1 MKAVRIHQYGGPE
14 VLSLDDAAQPEP
26 GAGQVLVRIRA
37 AGVNPAD
44 WKIREGQFKEF
55 LPLQFPAILGFDFA
69 GEVVTSGPGAS
80 GFKQGDPVYGTAM
93 GTYAEFV
100 AARMEEVA
108 LKPASMSYVEA
119 ASVPVAGQTAWQA
132 LFDVGG
138 LGAGKRV
145 LIHGATGGVGSFAVQ
160 LAKARGVSVIGT
172 GSERNQEYLREL
184 GVDEPIDYK
193 KTKFEDVARD
203 VDVVFDTQGG
213 ETQQRSWQVLKK
225 GGVLVSIVQQ
235 PSEEEAARYG
245 VKGVFLGR
253 QPSTEQLVEIAKL
266 ADAGKFKTKV
276 DTVLPLSEARRAQE
290 LSQSGHARGKIVLTV
305 A

>member
-55 LPLQFPAILGFDFA
+55 MPLQFPAILGFDFA
-69 GEVVTSGPGAS
+69 GEVVALGPGAS

-225 GGVLVSIVQQ
+225 GGVLVSIVQP

-276 DTVLPLSEARRAQE
+276 DTVLPLSEARRAHE

>member
-14 VLSLDDAAQPEP
+14 VLRLDDAAQPEP

-69 GEVVTSGPGAS
+69 GEVVALGPGAS

-225 GGVLVSIVQQ
+225 GGVLVSIVQP

-276 DTVLPLSEARRAQE
+276 DTVLPLSEARRAHE

>member
-26 GAGQVLVRIRA
+26 GAGKVLVRIRA

-276 DTVLPLSEARRAQE
+276 DTVLPLSEARRAHE